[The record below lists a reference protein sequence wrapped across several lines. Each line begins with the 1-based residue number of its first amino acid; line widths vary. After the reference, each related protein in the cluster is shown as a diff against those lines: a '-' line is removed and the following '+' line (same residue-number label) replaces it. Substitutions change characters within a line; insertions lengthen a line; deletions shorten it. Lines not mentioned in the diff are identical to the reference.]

1 MSSTSVKFIPQGAII
16 QEFLVGPD
24 SRNIVL
30 SFNTAA
36 EYRSNPAHFGATIGR
51 VANRLKNAKLDC
63 LNGTV
68 YPLAVNDPPNSLHG
82 GIKGWGAVDWTGPTV
97 ENRVSGRE
105 TVVYKYRSV
114 HMEEGFPG
122 TVDVSVAYTAYEEA
136 TEEAGVTK
144 TVLEMEYE
152 ANLVG
157 EDVEETAINITN
169 HSYFN
174 LGGGD
179 TITGTRAILSTAD
192 HLAVDPTGIPIS
204 TAITPY
210 PGITANTP
218 FTLGPATP
226 EVDDC
231 FVLDTTPASITPDT
245 RLSPLKTCARFFHPT
260 TKIHLDVFST
270 DPAFQFYTGKYLDVA
285 ARPDGSPARGPRSGF
300 CVEPS
305 RYVNAANVDAWKG
318 MTVIRKGK
326 AYGSKIVFKAWQS
339 ETDGF

>member
-1 MSSTSVKFIPQGAII
+1 MMRGGEGRGSLHPLHSLHSPPRGENEFTPALPIPNNNIYIIKKTPPPPHYMRRTLQRLAMSSTSVKFIPQGAII

-136 TEEAGVTK
+136 TDEAGVTK

-169 HSYFN
+169 HRYNS
-174 LGGGD
+174 
-179 TITGTRAILSTAD
+179 R
-192 HLAVDPTGIPIS
+192 PP
-204 TAITPY
+204 
-210 PGITANTP
+210 
-218 FTLGPATP
+218 
-226 EVDDC
+226 
-231 FVLDTTPASITPDT
+231 
-245 RLSPLKTCARFFHPT
+245 PLPLFP
-260 TKIHLDVFST
+260 
-270 DPAFQFYTGKYLDVA
+270 P
-285 ARPDGSPARGPRSGF
+285 
-300 CVEPS
+300 
-305 RYVNAANVDAWKG
+305 
-318 MTVIRKGK
+318 
-326 AYGSKIVFKAWQS
+326 
-339 ETDGF
+339 